1 MKTLLEAMN
10 NLKES
15 NNLSFENFLNNIKQD
30 EINFY
35 NNEVTQYYNLD
46 SERSNYFPKDNS
58 QEENQRWYKF
68 IQRLEDLSTD
78 FDVSSY
84 SRTWRDKGKE
94 QYLKDL
100 EKDIDN
106 HITKISKTLTK
117 EIGNVISIKEQ
128 EENIY
133 YMEGNKA
140 TCTIKVTPIK
150 LSKNK
155 SVTKTRI
162 KIENLKEKDLKDIT
176 LNNNN
181 EQENQLQENDYIKQW
196 KQEELEKTLD
206 ANTNFWEKYQELNDI
221 VKEAGKELEDK
232 IDEYI
237 KTNNDYPDFT
247 RKGAFD
253 KKFFDEDIEKINQ
266 EYLKNK
272 EKLRSYIK
280 SNNFFYEKGRKSN
293 FEKIC
298 KEMVDRHFIELQN
311 KVEDKIGEILQ
322 IKPTGNN
329 GYDYYFKGSKGNC
342 NVEVILA
349 GGYNIQR
356 LHTRWI
362 IKNINKKEEI

>member
-1 MKTLLEAMN
+1 MKTIIEAMN

-15 NNLSFENFLNNIKQD
+15 SNLSFESFLNNIKEE

-35 NNEVTQYYNLD
+35 NNEVTQYYKLD
-46 SERSNYFPKDNS
+46 NERSNYFPKDDS
-58 QEENQRWYKF
+58 EEENQKWYRF
-68 IQRLEDLSTD
+68 IQRLDELSTD
-78 FDVSSY
+78 LDVSSY
-84 SRTWRDKGKE
+84 SRTWMDKGKE

-106 HITKISKTLTK
+106 HIAKVSKTLIK
-117 EIGNVISIKEQ
+117 EVGNIISIKEQ

-155 SVTKTRI
+155 SITKTRI
-162 KIENLKEKDLKDIT
+162 KIEDLKEKNLKDIT
-176 LNNNN
+176 LDNS
-181 EQENQLQENDYIKQW
+181 QLQENDYIKQW

-206 ANTNFWEKYQELNDI
+206 ANTNFWKEYEELISTTEEID
-221 VKEAGKELEDK
+221 KRLENK
-232 IDEYI
+232 IDEYVNI
-237 KTNNDYPDFT
+237 NNDYPAFIKRGT
-247 RKGAFD
+247 FD
-253 KKFFDEDIEKINQ
+253 KKFLDKDIEEINQ
-266 EYLKNK
+266 EYLKQK
-272 EKLRSYIK
+272 EKVRSYIER
-280 SNNFFYEKGRKSN
+280 NNFFYKEGRKSN
-293 FEKIC
+293 FEETC
-298 KEMVDRHFIELQN
+298 KEMINRHFIKLQN

-342 NVEVILA
+342 NIEVILA

-362 IKNINKKEEI
+362 IKNINKREEI